1 MKFYLGTPVGEL
13 SAQPTEGFVHNLLK
27 FTCVSKKVR
36 FWKSQQKLSKPPIE
50 ARGGGPLAVV
60 GI

>member
-1 MKFYLGTPVGEL
+1 MSTHLE
-13 SAQPTEGFVHNLLK
+13 
-27 FTCVSKKVR
+27 
-36 FWKSQQKLSKPPIE
+36 KSEEYCLRQEPPLE

>member
-1 MKFYLGTPVGEL
+1 MGGYFLDFSCFLITLFKNDIILTFQ
-13 SAQPTEGFVHNLLK
+13 AKLLK
-27 FTCVSKKVR
+27 
-36 FWKSQQKLSKPPIE
+36 PPLE